1 MNTQPD
7 QQSASASGS
16 VQIDPFKLEG
26 FIREIK
32 ARQNLPLGIL
42 GGLGAAIVGAIIWA
56 LITVVTDYQIG
67 WMAIGVGFLVGLAI
81 RQFGQGIDTA
91 FGISGAVLA
100 LLGCLAGNLFTI
112 ATVAAREE
120 GLSLLFVLFTL
131 IISPGLVLELMVATF
146 TPIDLLFYG
155 LAIYAGY
162 KNAFRQIKEAELA
175 TLQA

>member
-1 MNTQPD
+1 MNSQPD
-7 QQSASASGS
+7 QPSSSAGGS
-16 VQIDPFKLEG
+16 VQIDPYKLES

-32 ARQNLPLGIL
+32 AQQNLPLGIL

-56 LITVVTDYQIG
+56 LITVATDYQIG
-67 WMAIGVGFLVGLAI
+67 WMAVGVGFLVGLAI

-91 FGISGAVLA
+91 FGIAGGVLA

-112 ATVAAREE
+112 AIFASRQE
-120 GLSLLFVLFTL
+120 GVSLFLVLFSL
-131 IISPGLVLELMVATF
+131 IISPGLVLELMTETF
-146 TPIDLLFYG
+146 TLIDLLFYG

-162 KNAFRQIKEAELA
+162 KNSFRQIKETELA